1 MDDQALSL
9 PALVEQARGEDD
21 YLEDLRFSG
30 EKWEG
35 LDCSEM
41 DFQRVSFQGCQ
52 FLRCDFTK
60 ASFYQCGLEGCL
72 FLECRFGGVYWKELN
87 MARCKAEG
95 ADLRKSHW
103 KQCTVSDSI
112 FRYAN
117 LSGGV
122 WDRAAFTR
130 CSFQDAF
137 LTEMRLI
144 KPGLE
149 QVDFTKADLFRTP
162 LKGVDLSACTIGG
175 ITVSQSHEEL
185 KGAKINPGQAVDL
198 VHLLG
203 VKIL

>member
-1 MDDQALSL
+1 MKDETACLAALL
-9 PALVEQARGEDD
+9 EQARAEDD
-21 YLEDLRFSG
+21 CLEDRSFSG
-30 EKWEG
+30 EQWEG
-35 LDCSEM
+35 LDCAEL
-41 DFQRVSFQGCQ
+41 DFQRVAFQGCR
-52 FLRCDFTK
+52 FFRCDFTK
-60 ASFYQCGLEGCL
+60 ANFYQCAMEGCL
-72 FLECRFGGVYWKELN
+72 FLECRLGGVYWKELE
-87 MARCKAEG
+87 MTRCKAEG

-103 KQCTVSDSI
+103 KQCAVTDSV

-122 WDRAAFTR
+122 WDRTAFTG
-130 CSFQDAF
+130 CSFREAF

-149 QVDFTKADLFRTP
+149 RVDFTKADLFRTP

-185 KGAKINPGQAVDL
+185 KGSKINPGQAVDL